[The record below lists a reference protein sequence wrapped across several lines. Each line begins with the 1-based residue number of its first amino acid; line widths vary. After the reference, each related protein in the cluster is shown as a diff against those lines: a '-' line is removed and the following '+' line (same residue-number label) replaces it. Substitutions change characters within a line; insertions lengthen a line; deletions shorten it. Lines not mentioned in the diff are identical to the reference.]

1 MEFLGELT
9 PTIVGAHIGR
19 EGAFVM
25 FFMKNVSNT
34 LEFDATLIGPTIF
47 PLLNKRLQTKLT
59 TMNVLV
65 EIFMTVMPITKI

>member
-9 PTIVGAHIGR
+9 PTIVGAYIGK

-25 FFMKNVSNT
+25 FFMKNASST
-34 LEFDATLIGPTIF
+34 LECDATLIGPTIF

-59 TMNVLV
+59 ITNVLV